1 MTVGYIR
8 VSTADQNPA
17 RQEEAF
23 KNHGV
28 ERVFE
33 EKISGKDMNR
43 PKLRELLDFVREG
56 DTVIV
61 ESYSRLARSTKDLL
75 LIDKLQEKKVSFVSL
90 KENVDTTTPQG
101 KLMLTIFAGLSQF
114 ERECTLQRQAEGI
127 AIAKAEG
134 KYKGRKP
141 IEKPAN
147 WDYVIGLYRA
157 KELTAAQAQKRLGL
171 SRVTFYRMLKIQA
184 KV

>member
-1 MTVGYIR
+1 MKVGYIR

-17 RQEEAF
+17 RQEEALRQ
-23 KNHGV
+23 HGV

-43 PKLRELLDFVREG
+43 PKLKELLDFVREG

-61 ESYSRLARSTKDLL
+61 ESRSTKDLL
-75 LIDKLQEKKVSFVSL
+75 FIIDKLQEKKVSFVSL
-90 KENVDTTTPQG
+90 KENIDTTTPQG

-114 ERECTLQRQAEGI
+114 ERECALQRQAEGI

-141 IEKPAN
+141 IEKPAD
-147 WDYVIGLYRA
+147 WGLCH
-157 KELTAAQAQKRLGL
+157 QAL
-171 SRVTFYRMLKIQA
+171 
-184 KV
+184 